1 MSKHNYKK
9 LYEEAIF
16 DKVNLEKLIEKNN
29 IEFENIKKNIDF
41 NNINYKELYDKLLI
55 EYNELK
61 DKLKKYTSPERN
73 KKYYEKNKE
82 KIIET
87 VRDNQKKPSLEK
99 IKDYNKNSYQNRK
112 LKKQLEEQNNIIQE
126 NNNIKNI

>member
-1 MSKHNYKK
+1 MSKTNYKK

-16 DKVNLEKLIEKNN
+16 DKINLEKEINKIN
-29 IEFENIKKNIDF
+29 IELINTKKLVVPDNV
-41 NNINYKELYDKLLI
+41 NYKEMYDKLLI
-55 EYNELK
+55 EYNEIK

-82 KIIET
+82 KIIEK
-87 VRDNQKKPSLEK
+87 VRTNQKKPTSDK
-99 IKDYNKNSYQNRK
+99 IKEYNKKSYQNRK

-126 NNNIKNI
+126 NENIKNI

>member
-82 KIIET
+82 KIIEK
-87 VRDNQKKPSLEK
+87 VRANQKKPSLEK